1 MTSSTAAARHDDV
14 RERTSS
20 VDDTVASTLDGS
32 IQLTGELGHRVDVA
46 PGAHRVAPSDGYDV
60 RLFTL
65 ACQFATEALGQGDA
79 TVRGVLAFGDQVDV
93 GAHGAFDE
101 EVAHEPW
108 VPGVRHRSIGSKDEV
123 RVQS

>member
-1 MTSSTAAARHDDV
+1 M
-14 RERTSS
+14 
-20 VDDTVASTLDGS
+20 LPP
-32 IQLTGELGHRVDVA
+32 TGMN
-46 PGAHRVAPSDGYDV
+46 V

-93 GAHGAFDE
+93 GAHGALDE

-108 VPGVRHRSIGSKDEV
+108 VPGVRHRSVGSKDEV